1 MISSNTRGRSIL
13 TTCLLIGASL
23 AKAQLPHPDL
33 QTIFPQGGQAGQTVE
48 VVIGGAELGETTG
61 LLFSHPGIK
70 CEQIPTESTEFTP
83 AGHKAL
89 NYLISVAPDVAPG
102 VYEVVAATRLGM
114 TAPRAFAVS
123 SFPERVH
130 QVNHSPETAEEV
142 PINTVINGHADAA
155 AVDHYKV
162 SLKQGQRVI
171 IRCEAEI
178 IDSRMDGTISIA
190 DSDGHEYKSDR
201 DTSGRDPLLDFT
213 APRDDHYLIRVH
225 DFTYAGGVHY
235 PYRLIVTDAPHID
248 FIDPPAGPLGSTGK
262 FKIYGRNLPGGSPGE
277 GIRLGH
283 EELESI
289 EVEIPLNLGETLELQ
304 AGGIYPSLVPGM
316 IWRLES
322 NGRRS
327 NPIRIGFSRFPI
339 IKGNEGQEQAIQI
352 PSEIHARFD
361 TKGDLDQYRFEAKG
375 GQPLWI
381 ECIASRIRAGSD
393 SALWIDHVTVD
404 AEGIERFKE
413 IASNDDSGGN
423 PGGLDFPFRTN
434 DCSLLFTPP
443 SDGSYRLRI
452 HDYTGGGGPAD
463 FYRLIIHPG
472 APDYDLV
479 ATAWYAAPPKA
490 TKAISRYSALIR
502 RGGTTLLR
510 VFAIRR
516 NGFKNSISLSV
527 QGLPDGIDCPPVILP
542 AGKESATLV
551 LYGTEEVDNWQ
562 GFVRVVGT
570 AGDTTRTARPGTIS
584 WSIGNRDTEFTR
596 SRLSCQLPLSVTADE
611 PAPLMIQPASDRY
624 EITLGEKLEIPF
636 KIEKSMGLKGDLVI
650 AVHGLPHTKPPS
662 VKLKQDAGEGKVE
675 ITFGSTAEFKAAP
688 GLWTFSLRGESTIKH
703 RHNLSSVE
711 RAQAEE
717 ARIIQLEK
725 ETQKEAEQSKSE
737 IAPAQQALQ
746 EAEQNLAAASVDAR
760 ETLEKLVSD
769 KKLLFEEAQ
778 KFAAAA
784 EQKVKRAAAARQKA
798 SEHLKRAH
806 DVAKEK
812 DRKHTTHSKLITVLV
827 HPAPTDAPK

>member
-213 APRDDHYLIRVH
+213 APRDDHYLVRVH

-248 FIDPPAGPLGSTGK
+248 FIDPPAGPHGSTGK

-760 ETLEKLVSD
+760 ATLEKLVSD

>member
-213 APRDDHYLIRVH
+213 APRDDHYLVRVH

-235 PYRLIVTDAPHID
+235 PYRLIVTDGPHID
-248 FIDPPAGPLGSTGK
+248 FIDPPAGPHGSTGK

>member
-248 FIDPPAGPLGSTGK
+248 FIDPPAGPHGSTGK

-339 IKGNEGQEQAIQI
+339 IKGNEGQEHAIQI

>member
-213 APRDDHYLIRVH
+213 APRDDHYLVRVH

-248 FIDPPAGPLGSTGK
+248 FIDPPAGPHGSTGK

>member
-248 FIDPPAGPLGSTGK
+248 FIDPPAGPHGSTGK

-516 NGFKNSISLSV
+516 NGFKNSISISV
-527 QGLPDGIDCPPVILP
+527 QGIPDGIDCPPVILP

-611 PAPLMIQPASDRY
+611 PAPLMIQPASDHY

>member
-248 FIDPPAGPLGSTGK
+248 FIDPPAGPHGSTGK

-339 IKGNEGQEQAIQI
+339 IEGNEGQEQAIQI

>member
-551 LYGTEEVDNWQ
+551 LYGTEDVDNWQ

>member
-235 PYRLIVTDAPHID
+235 PYRLIVTDGPHID
-248 FIDPPAGPLGSTGK
+248 FIDPPAGPHGSTGK

>member
-339 IKGNEGQEQAIQI
+339 IEGNEGQEQAIQI

-516 NGFKNSISLSV
+516 NGFKSSISLSV

-551 LYGTEEVDNWQ
+551 LYGTEDVDNWQ

>member
-516 NGFKNSISLSV
+516 NGFKSSISLSV

>member
-1 MISSNTRGRSIL
+1 M
-13 TTCLLIGASL
+13 

-339 IKGNEGQEQAIQI
+339 IEGNEGQEQAIQI

-516 NGFKNSISLSV
+516 NGFKSSISLSV

-551 LYGTEEVDNWQ
+551 LYGTEDVDNWQ

>member
-248 FIDPPAGPLGSTGK
+248 FIDPPAGPHGSTGK

-551 LYGTEEVDNWQ
+551 LYGTEDVDNWQ

>member
-248 FIDPPAGPLGSTGK
+248 FIDPPAGPHGSTGK

-339 IKGNEGQEQAIQI
+339 IEGNEGQEQAIQI

-361 TKGDLDQYRFEAKG
+361 TKGDLDQYRFEAQG

-551 LYGTEEVDNWQ
+551 LYGTEDVDNWQ

-611 PAPLMIQPASDRY
+611 PAPLMIQPASDHY

>member
-339 IKGNEGQEQAIQI
+339 IEGNEGQEQAIQI
-352 PSEIHARFD
+352 PSETHARFD
-361 TKGDLDQYRFEAKG
+361 SKGDLDQYRFEAKE

-393 SALWIDHVTVD
+393 PVLWIDRVTVD
-404 AEGIERFKE
+404 AEGIESFKE
-413 IASNDDSGGN
+413 ITGNDDSGGN
-423 PGGLDFPFRTN
+423 PGGLNFPLQN
-434 DCSLLFTPP
+434 HDCSLLFTPP

-760 ETLEKLVSD
+760 ETLEKLLSD

>member
-339 IKGNEGQEQAIQI
+339 IEGNEGQEQAIQI

-611 PAPLMIQPASDRY
+611 PAPLMIQPASDHY

>member
-248 FIDPPAGPLGSTGK
+248 FIDPPAGPHGSTGK

>member
-611 PAPLMIQPASDRY
+611 PAPLMIQPASDHY

>member
-516 NGFKNSISLSV
+516 NGFKSSISLSV

-551 LYGTEEVDNWQ
+551 LYGTEDVDNWQ

-611 PAPLMIQPASDRY
+611 PAPLMIQPASDHY

>member
-248 FIDPPAGPLGSTGK
+248 FIDPPAGPHGSTGK

-516 NGFKNSISLSV
+516 NGFKSSISLSV

-551 LYGTEEVDNWQ
+551 LYGTEDVDNWQ

>member
-235 PYRLIVTDAPHID
+235 PYRLIVTDGPHID
-248 FIDPPAGPLGSTGK
+248 FIDPPAGPHGSTGK

-611 PAPLMIQPASDRY
+611 PAPLMIQPASDHY

>member
-1 MISSNTRGRSIL
+1 
-13 TTCLLIGASL
+13 L

-235 PYRLIVTDAPHID
+235 PYRLIVTDGPHID
-248 FIDPPAGPLGSTGK
+248 FIDPPAGPHGSTGK

-611 PAPLMIQPASDRY
+611 PAPLMIQPASDHY